1 MHHSHHLGLFYGGE
15 DDVEVAWRKAQ
26 AQGANARHP
35 EVDVE
40 GAWRK
45 AQAQG
50 ANARRKRKAP
60 GVDVEVA

>member
-1 MHHSHHLGLFYGGE
+1 M
-15 DDVEVAWRKAQ
+15 ARRKAQ
-26 AQGANARHP
+26 PQGANARHP